1 MSDIVVLQ
9 LFTLMITSVFVITF
23 CIAYK
28 PLEDINIVIFN
39 EVTVLFLAYFLLTFT
54 QLITDGGVKF
64 TAGWLFM
71 GLVLGNIFVHF
82 TIILQGEIIA
92 SKKHCKKK

>member
-1 MSDIVVLQ
+1 M
-9 LFTLMITSVFVITF
+9 ITF

-54 QLITDGGVKF
+54 QLVTEGGVKF
-64 TAGWLFM
+64 TAGWLYM

-82 TIILQGEIIA
+82 AIILQGEIIA
-92 SKKHCKKK
+92 LKKHCKKK